1 MNKIVI
7 AFFIFLI
14 NTVLYAEDQ
23 NKELDRLF
31 LELKKNIPSKS
42 SNIEQQIWLLWSTHP
57 SDEKLTSL
65 LDEGS
70 RLVQD
75 QKLYKAISI
84 FTDAIELDPTWAE
97 AWNKRATVY
106 YMLGQYDKSMFD
118 IKTTLELEPRH
129 FGAMDG
135 MISIFLKQKKFKSI
149 PLKVSAPF
157 HCSLMKKAAEN
168 MKDKIENTTFLK
180 AKPNIISNVT
190 AKEETNENRIK
201 PLLID
206 QITSR
211 VRWKESVEYM
221 IKNGITNFLEIGPGK
236 VLSGLIKRIVNFTEY
251 SIFPFL

>member
-7 AFFIFLI
+7 AFFIFII

-23 NKELDRLF
+23 NKKLDRLF

-97 AWNKRATVY
+97 AWNKRATVF
-106 YMLGQYDKSMFD
+106 YMVGEFQKSQNDIDKVLV
-118 IKTTLELEPRH
+118 LEQRH
-129 FGAMDG
+129 FGALAG
-135 MISIFLKQKKFKSI
+135 QGLVNIQLKNYEKAIKSYE
-149 PLKVSAPF
+149 
-157 HCSLMKKAAEN
+157 KAQEIYPA
-168 MKDKIENTTFLK
+168 MRSPKI
-180 AKPNIISNVT
+180 
-190 AKEETNENRIK
+190 
-201 PLLID
+201 
-206 QITSR
+206 
-211 VRWKESVEYM
+211 M
-221 IKNGITNFLEIGPGK
+221 IKQIEE
-236 VLSGLIKRIVNFTEY
+236 LIKQQTI
-251 SIFPFL
+251 